1 MYTRRPTLTAINA
14 SREEGLNHAL
24 RSARPW
30 RANSGVSSSG
40 SWNAW
45 THERTGSSSS
55 FRLQLGRELASQEL
69 GCVLDKHIVTPVS
82 VDAEGSQAEGS
93 QQTCDAVARPRVPRG
108 CAAAACACIVGLGR
122 ARGAH
127 DCGDARSG
135 GETLCGRTPRALR
148 GVAPSDLEAHDA
160 ASCARCRRAGRL
172 SGRSLR
178 SATGSPR
185 AVVSS
190 SSDELPESSA

>member
-93 QQTCDAVARPRVPRG
+93 QQTCDAVARLRVPRG
-108 CAAAACACIVGLGR
+108 CAAAACACVVGLGR

-135 GETLCGRTPRALR
+135 GETLCGRTPHALR
-148 GVAPSDLEAHDA
+148 GAHLPISRHTMRPLPA
-160 ASCARCRRAGRL
+160 CARWRRAGWRDA
-172 SGRSLR
+172 R
-178 SATGSPR
+178 
-185 AVVSS
+185 
-190 SSDELPESSA
+190 